1 MNVAFAPGV
10 GAPAF
15 VTDTAMETDP
25 GRTKF
30 VPDVES
36 AANSPGCVIIVALA
50 LADWPEEE
58 LVAIILTPYVPGAVP
73 DGEFLFI
80 ATAIDWP
87 GASVSADCERDVV
100 HPDGCEEESVKVV
113 DGQDTV
119 SLLVSNA
126 E

>member
-1 MNVAFAPGV
+1 
-10 GAPAF
+10 
-15 VTDTAMETDP
+15 METDP

-36 AANSPGCVIIVALA
+36 AAKSPGCVIIVALA

-73 DGEFLFI
+73 DGEFLSI

-87 GASVSADCERDVV
+87 GASVNADCERDVV
-100 HPDGCEEESVKVV
+100 HPDGSEEASVKLLG
-113 DGQDTV
+113 GQDAV
-119 SLLVSNA
+119 SLLVINA